1 MLGGIVDA
9 DEPGN
14 RLIGYTELQTNLPG
28 GRHANVRTM
37 RAMVVQADGAGRR
50 PLVAELADEPDAW
63 TQFGG
68 WSPDGG
74 TAIVS
79 RGWQS
84 PANAAWEEEHKTFRF
99 SAEGWR

>member
-1 MLGGIVDA
+1 MPSVAGRLSVVFLFMLA
-9 DEPGN
+9 SLTASAEPTPP
-14 RLIGYTELQTNLPG
+14 LIGYTELQTDLPG

-37 RAMVVQADGAGRR
+37 RATVVRADGTGRR
-50 PLVAELADEPDAW
+50 DLSANLADEPDSW

-68 WSPDGG
+68 WSPDGR

-84 PANAAWEEEHKTFRF
+84 PENAA
-99 SAEGWR
+99 